1 MCIMDPY
8 LKFVSDRMS
17 GRAIDLFRCGLNCA
31 HVLCCVPIR
40 NKKQRNE
47 KNPSHNKRKLFNVK
61 RHTACTDA
69 LSNKMKSREPFSVK
83 R

>member
-1 MCIMDPY
+1 MDPY

-31 HVLCCVPIR
+31 NVLCWVPIR
-40 NKKQRNE
+40 NKKQTNE
-47 KNPSHNKRKLFNVK
+47 KNPSYNKRKVFNLG
-61 RHTACTDA
+61 RRTACTDA
-69 LSNKMKSREPFSVK
+69 LSNKMKSREPSSMK